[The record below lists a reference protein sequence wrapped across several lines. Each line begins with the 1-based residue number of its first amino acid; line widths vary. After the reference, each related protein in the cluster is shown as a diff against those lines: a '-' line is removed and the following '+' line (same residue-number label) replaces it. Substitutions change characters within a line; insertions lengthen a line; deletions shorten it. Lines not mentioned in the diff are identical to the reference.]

1 MVDLPY
7 IPGERGHHAR
17 PAIGYAMVL
26 VAATLFGLNGTV
38 SKVVLAS
45 GISSLELTQVRSLG
59 AFVGFAVAMAIWRPT
74 ALRVTRRELPFLAA
88 FGIGGVALVQW
99 FYFFSIHRLPVGIA
113 LLIQYLAPLIV
124 ALFAHYAMHQPVR
137 RRIWVA
143 LTFSLT
149 GLGLIVEVWAGGAL
163 SGVGVAAALCGAFA
177 YAAYVLL
184 AERGV
189 AGRDPGSLLCY
200 GFLFAALFWTVV
212 HPPWNYPASRLDDS
226 VSLLGRLDWA
236 HLPIWLLM
244 LFIVVVG
251 TIVTFFLIV
260 GALRHITATRLGIVA
275 MFEPVVA
282 SAVAYAWLGETFGGF
297 QLAGAAIVLAGIL
310 LAQTAS

>member
-7 IPGERGHHAR
+7 IPGERGHHAK

-26 VAATLFGLNGTV
+26 AAATLFGLNGTV

-59 AFVGFAVAMAIWRPT
+59 AFLGFAVAMAIWRPA

-99 FYFFSIHRLPVGIA
+99 FYFFSIHKLPVGIA

-143 LTFSLT
+143 LACSLT
-149 GLGLIVEVWAGGAL
+149 GLGLIVEVWAGAAL
-163 SGVGVAAALCGAFA
+163 SSVGVAAAICGAFA

-212 HPPWNYPASRLDDS
+212 HPPWNYPAGRLDDS
-226 VSLLGRLDWA
+226 VSLLGRLDGRIRPSGCSCL
-236 HLPIWLLM
+236 HR
-244 LFIVVVG
+244 G
-251 TIVTFFLIV
+251 RRHDVTFFLIV
-260 GALRHITATRLGIVA
+260 GALSTSPRR
-275 MFEPVVA
+275 A
-282 SAVAYAWLGETFGGF
+282 SGSWRCSSRWWRPPSRMRGSGRRS
-297 QLAGAAIVLAGIL
+297 AASSLSARRSSSS
-310 LAQTAS
+310 LAQTAR